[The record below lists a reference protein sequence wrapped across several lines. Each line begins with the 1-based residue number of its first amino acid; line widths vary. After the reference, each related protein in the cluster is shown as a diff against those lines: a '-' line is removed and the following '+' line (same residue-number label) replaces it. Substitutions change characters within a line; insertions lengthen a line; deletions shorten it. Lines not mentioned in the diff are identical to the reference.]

1 MPTKKPIIQS
11 VIDEE
16 TYEKFLKITKLEKRS
31 KSQLGTIAIEKFVKN
46 YEEENGKIDIK
57 VGNIVGQN
65 NGIINMWY

>member
-16 TYEKFLKITKLEKRS
+16 TYEKFLRITKLEKRS

-65 NGIINMWY
+65 NGIINM

>member
-65 NGIINMWY
+65 NGIINM

>member
-16 TYEKFLKITKLEKRS
+16 TYEKFLRITKLEKRS

-57 VGNIVGQN
+57 VENIVGQN
-65 NGIINMWY
+65 NGIINM